1 MANKLFCFFVLVL
14 RLGEARVSMTNAKE
28 DATEKV

>member
-1 MANKLFCFFVLVL
+1 MANKLFCFMCLAL
-14 RLGEARVSMTNAKE
+14 RLGEARVSVTPATG